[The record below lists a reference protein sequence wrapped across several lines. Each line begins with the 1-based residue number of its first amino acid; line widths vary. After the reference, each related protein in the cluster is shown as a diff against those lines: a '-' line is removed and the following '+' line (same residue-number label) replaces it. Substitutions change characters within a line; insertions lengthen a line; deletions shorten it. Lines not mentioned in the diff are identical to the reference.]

1 MKKLVIFLSLVCLMA
16 YAQRQDIRRGAPL
29 GGVVLIPAGGGAIT
43 NVQWENNTTYLLA
56 DGTNTVTSW
65 GTTAAATLG
74 QPHLSLVNKSNITIE
89 GMGWNS
95 VLFTQQTGI
104 IARVVHCYN
113 ITFRNIRF
121 VGKQLPS
128 VGFNMVPNGQAA
140 HLEIKGTNGFI
151 NIENCWFDTGYN
163 FAIAHLSEPRNST
176 NTTVRNSWFNN
187 FGSTNI
193 GFGAINQDGGC
204 VVAPGS
210 DTVVENC
217 YFANSKCAFEY
228 EGASPTVNDLK
239 VRNIAFRN
247 NVIKNPTMEGIWC
260 AGVVGTD
267 WEGFD
272 FSNNLID
279 YDKGTVWGGHQDSVG
294 IKVQG
299 GARGIIANNVVRN
312 APSDGIKL
320 SSAGGNTV
328 EDWVIEGNIITGTG
342 GGGTVNA
349 IGITLDGWEG
359 TMKSIKLQNNIVRRS
374 GSVSIYGSGL
384 KSSQIINNEVNT
396 SSTNAASPYAAILI
410 GTGSLSNIVS
420 GNLVWTD
427 GGVAG
432 VPAYS
437 LEFDATSHGNRA
449 EGNYLRHFT
458 TAAFRDLGTNE
469 FRNNW
474 IGTNLAVRSSII
486 DANYT
491 TNITGA
497 VSIGTPQSLEIT
509 LTSSGANTLANPNIA
524 DGLFH
529 NQKVRIRM
537 EGANSV
543 VFTDG
548 QNVELNAA
556 TITLSDRDV
565 LFFTY
570 DAADGLWYLDQHMNN
585 L

>member
-1 MKKLVIFLSLVCLMA
+1 MKKLVIFLSLVCITV

-65 GTTAAATLG
+65 GITAAATLG

-95 VLFTQQTGI
+95 VLLTQQTGV

-128 VGFNMVPNGQAA
+128 VGFNMTANGQAA
-140 HLEIKGTNGFI
+140 HVEIKGTNGFI
-151 NIENCWFDTGYN
+151 NIENCWFEDGWS
-163 FAIAHLSEPRNST
+163 FAIASLSEARNST
-176 NTTVRNSWFNN
+176 NVTIRNCVFSN
-187 FGSTNI
+187 FGATNFV
-193 GFGAINQDGGC
+193 GGALTQDGGAI
-204 VVAPGS
+204 VATGS
-210 DTVVENC
+210 DMVIEGS
-217 YFANSKCAFEY
+217 YFLRCRMAWEC
-228 EGASPTVNDLK
+228 EGQSPTVNDGK
-239 VRNIAFRN
+239 IRNMVFRN
-247 NVIKNPTMEGIWC
+247 NIIKNPTES
-260 AGVVGTD
+260 GVWSPGFTSAD

-272 FSNNLID
+272 ISGNLID
-279 YDKGTVWGGHQDSVG
+279 FDRTKAWAGTTYATG
-294 IKVQG
+294 IYFVAG
-299 GARGIIANNVVRN
+299 NRGRIVNNTIRN
-312 APSDGIKL
+312 APYAGIVL
-320 SSAGGNTV
+320 AAGENM
-328 EDWVIEGNIITGTG
+328 EDWLIADNIISGMGGIPLNGIGIVLDGDTTLLRGVQVLNNKIERTADNAIYGGGLEHSVISGNQINTTGT
-342 GGGTVNA
+342 NSANPA
-349 IGITLDGWEG
+349 IWLRVGC
-359 TMKSIKLQNNIVRRS
+359 
-374 GSVSIYGSGL
+374 
-384 KSSQIINNEVNT
+384 
-396 SSTNAASPYAAILI
+396 
-410 GTGSLSNIVS
+410 LSNVVS
-420 GNLVWTD
+420 KNIVWTD
-427 GGVAG
+427 GVVAG
-432 VPAYS
+432 TPNYS
-437 LEFDATSHGNRA
+437 LEFDGTSNGNVA
-449 EGNYLRHFT
+449 EGNSFRHFA
-458 TAAFRDLGTNE
+458 TAAFRDLGTGNE
-469 FRNNW
+469 FINNW
-474 IGTNLAVRSSII
+474 IGTNLAVKSSII